1 MIYRNYLNCIISK
14 ILQDIG
20 QESQFFHTPS
30 GFNASVVNDTA
41 RIFGK
46 HLIGAD
52 NYSCQ
57 QSAVMAVGSICCH
70 FYISQLKNVGHL
82 LLADIMTLGPK
93 VKVARQER
101 GWAWVALS
109 EQLTS

>member
-1 MIYRNYLNCIISK
+1 MPTECSDGCRL
-14 ILQDIG
+14 
-20 QESQFFHTPS
+20 
-30 GFNASVVNDTA
+30 
-41 RIFGK
+41 
-46 HLIGAD
+46 HLL
-52 NYSCQ
+52 SFL
-57 QSAVMAVGSICCH
+57 H
-70 FYISQLKNVGHL
+70 FTLKNVGHL